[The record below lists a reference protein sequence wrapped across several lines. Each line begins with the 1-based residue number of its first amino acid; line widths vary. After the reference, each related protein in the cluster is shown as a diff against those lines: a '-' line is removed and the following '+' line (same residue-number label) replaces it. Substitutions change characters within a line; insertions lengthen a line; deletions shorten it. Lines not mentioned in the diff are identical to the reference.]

1 MIKKFNERKM
11 NESYGVY
18 DLINYFDVWGNAE
31 DGWDVNDV
39 SRDETDIWIDD
50 DSTDEEIVDY
60 LIDEVGF
67 LSPDARGKVEVW
79 NDGDMIEFSVAET
92 GEPLG
97 RLERKRTVS
106 GKSMGESRKRRLR
119 KSVTRESIKKR
130 AKLSGKAV
138 RKRVCEDIDDD
149 TDRFE
154 YKMQLLELIDMLDDL
169 KTRISDM
176 DFDVTSARNIDD
188 DKFYY
193 GYDNCKQ
200 SIDNAETY
208 LSYIRNSLK

>member
-1 MIKKFNERKM
+1 MIKKFNKRKM

-50 DSTDEEIVDY
+50 DATNEEIVDY
-60 LIDEVGF
+60 LIDQVGF
-67 LSPDARGKVEVW
+67 LSPDARGGVEVW

-106 GKSMGESRKRRLR
+106 GKSCGESKMRKSKRR
-119 KSVTRESIKKR
+119 IK
-130 AKLSGKAV
+130 
-138 RKRVCEDIDDD
+138 EDIDMDAAKD
-149 TDRFE
+149 ECR
-154 YKMQLLELIDMLDDL
+154 MQLLQLIDMLDDL
-169 KTRISDM
+169 KAEISDM
-176 DFDVTSARNIDD
+176 DYSVTSARNIDSQ
-188 DKFYY
+188 KFEY
-193 GYDNCKQ
+193 GFDNCKQ
-200 SIDNAETY
+200 SVDNASVF
-208 LSYIRNSLK
+208 LSYIRNSMR